1 MGAVEAAI
9 TGTTVLGN
17 VESSGVRRFTV
28 LEGGSCIYLDSVGQ
42 SLFVGAGQ
50 QLTYDP
56 MTNRLEDPVDVDLN
70 KVIPSPLIK
79 DFRRLPSAALIEQT
93 IQNQHR
99 TAGGANG
106 NDALTRAVKVA
117 GARSVETATP
127 DQCLRALNSL
137 FVRSNAREVCAS

>member
-17 VESSGVRRFTV
+17 VDRSGVTTFTV
-28 LEGGSCIYLDSVGQ
+28 LEGGACIYLDSVGQ
-42 SLFVGAGQ
+42 SRVVGVSQ
-50 QLTYDP
+50 QLTYGP
-56 MTNRLEDPVDVDLN
+56 MTNRLEDRVDVDLN
-70 KVIPSPLIK
+70 KVITSPLIK

-117 GARSVETATP
+117 GASSVETATL
-127 DQCLRALNSL
+127 DQFMRALNSL